1 VPSFVRGGLG
11 RRFSPLA
18 GVLLLVLAGILSGRA
33 WAEDDRSVGPVSVSL
48 AGRQLRVEAALRP
61 GLTPE
66 VVQRLS
72 SGLPTTT
79 SWEIRLYVDRGP
91 FWPDGFKD
99 GRRYDVTATY
109 RPLTSDYSV
118 ERRLDGKLLEARA
131 VPSRA
136 AAVEALEVVR
146 ALPSFQMG
154 PHLIE
159 KALYVSVRCTYGTGV
174 SLGVVPTN
182 SMTGWTRSEA
192 FTWTGE
198 KD

>member
-1 VPSFVRGGLG
+1 MRTSSFERPG
-11 RRFSPLA
+11 RRLA
-18 GVLLLVLAGILSGRA
+18 AAAGALVLALVGLWPGSA
-33 WAEDDRSVGPVSVSL
+33 FSEDEYHVGPVSVSL
-48 AGRQLRVEAALRP
+48 AGRQLGVVTSLRP
-61 GLTPE
+61 GLAPE

-91 FWPDGFKD
+91 LWPDGFKD

-131 VPSRA
+131 VPGRA
-136 AAVEALEVVR
+136 AAEEALEAVR
-146 ALPSFQMG
+146 GLASFLMG
-154 PHLIE
+154 PHLLD
-159 KALYVSVRCTYGTGV
+159 KTLYVKVRCTYGTGV
-174 SLGVVPTN
+174 ALGVVPTR
-182 SMTGWTRSEA
+182 SATGWTRSEA